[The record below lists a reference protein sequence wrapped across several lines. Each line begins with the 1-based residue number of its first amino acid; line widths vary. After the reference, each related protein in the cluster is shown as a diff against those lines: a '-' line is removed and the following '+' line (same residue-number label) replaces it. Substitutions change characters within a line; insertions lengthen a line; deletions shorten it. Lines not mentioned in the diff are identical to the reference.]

1 MKTTKGRLFVISG
14 PSGVGKGTIVK
25 GIINDKSTNCQ
36 LSISVTSRNIRDYE
50 VDGREYHFMNKN
62 EIEKLID
69 NSAFLEYAQY
79 ANNYYGTLEKNVDE
93 LLAKNINVILEIEV
107 QGAIQVKS
115 RRNDAVLIFI
125 MPPSFSDLEKRLLS
139 RGTEEKKVIQERIAI
154 AKNEIRY
161 APEYDQ
167 IFVNDDLDQCIKE
180 IKEYMNEKI

>member
-1 MKTTKGRLFVISG
+1 
-14 PSGVGKGTIVK
+14 
-25 GIINDKSTNCQ
+25 
-36 LSISVTSRNIRDYE
+36 
-50 VDGREYHFMNKN
+50 
-62 EIEKLID
+62 
-69 NSAFLEYAQY
+69 LEYAQY